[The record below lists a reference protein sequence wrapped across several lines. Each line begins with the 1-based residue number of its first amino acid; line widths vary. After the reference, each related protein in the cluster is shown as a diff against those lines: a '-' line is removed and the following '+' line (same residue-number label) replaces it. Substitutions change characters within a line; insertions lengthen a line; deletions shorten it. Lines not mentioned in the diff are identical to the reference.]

1 MVTWFK
7 QTFFHNL
14 ERDRQKN
21 NLTLLIC
28 FVVFFL
34 AEMNV
39 LNAFAFF
46 SQTNLIFLGCLVL
59 FLTTGVVMSFIPFL
73 EKAFKYIMA
82 TLLIGFAVLH
92 FLLFSIVPNVYET
105 VYFTLAIPLIYLSS
119 RLILFTGTA
128 LVIIVYLGYTVWH
141 PVFFPNR
148 PEELMSVSMGLL
160 IETIIVLW
168 GATRMGQ
175 YLVNSVN
182 QEKNEVKRKQDE
194 LERTHHLL
202 QMTIEQLQENF
213 QTLKANVMISLQS
226 SDEIR
231 TSFREIAAG
240 TQSQVTSIVESAD
253 RLHDMEQI
261 TGSILGQVQSVA
273 LHITDSLQLATV
285 SKDALNQ
292 FDQNMNNL
300 NSVVNETGQVVKEL
314 TDQTNQINEIVN
326 LITGIASQTNLLAL
340 NAAIEAARAGE
351 HGRGFAV
358 VADEVRKLAEQSQ
371 NSAESIQVILKRFK
385 EQAEMIEDKILR
397 GESVQRESNR
407 KLLQVVTNVDQLS
420 SFITTINDIM
430 GAIVEHQKVFQQKT
444 SDVVQEMNHV
454 SSVTEET
461 SAATQEVLASV
472 EEESHRIHQSVEAL
486 DNVHASIAK
495 LQMVITTKS

>member
-14 ERDRQKN
+14 ERDKQKN
-21 NLTLLIC
+21 NLMLLI
-28 FVVFFL
+28 FLVVFIL
-34 AEMNV
+34 AEINV
-39 LNAFAFF
+39 LKKTAFL
-46 SQTNLIFLGCLVL
+46 SQTNLIFLGSLIFVYA
-59 FLTTGVVMSFIPFL
+59 TGLIMSFITRL
-73 EKAFKYIMA
+73 ESAFKYVMSA
-82 TLLIGFAVLH
+82 LTIGFSVLH
-92 FLLFSIVPNVYET
+92 FLLFGIVPNIYEI
-105 VYFTLAIPLIYLSS
+105 VYFTLASPMIYLNS
-119 RLILFTGTA
+119 RLILFTGVS
-128 LVIIVYLGYTVWH
+128 LVAIVYLGYTVWH
-141 PVFFPNR
+141 PIFFPNR
-148 PEELMSVSMGLL
+148 PVELMNVSLGLL
-160 IETIIVLW
+160 VETIFILW

-182 QEKNEVKRKQDE
+182 QEKEAAKRKQEE
-194 LERTHHLL
+194 LERTHQILYG
-202 QMTIEQLQENF
+202 TIAQLQENF
-213 QTLKANVMISLQS
+213 QTLKSNVLISLQS

-231 TSFREIAAG
+231 NSFREIAAG
-240 TQSQVTSIVESAD
+240 AQSQVTSIVESAE
-253 RLHDMEQI
+253 RLNDMEQI
-261 TGSILGQVQSVA
+261 TGAIVGQVQSVA

-300 NSVVNETGQVVKEL
+300 NSVVNETGLVVKEL

-371 NSAESIQVILKRFK
+371 HSAESIQVILKRFK
-385 EQAEMIEDKILR
+385 EQAEIIEDKIVR
-397 GESVQRESNR
+397 GESVQQDNNQM
-407 KLLQVVTNVDQLS
+407 LQQVVANVDQLR
-420 SFITTINDIM
+420 SFIVTINETM
-430 GAIVEHQKVFQQKT
+430 GTIVQHQQVFQQKT

-486 DNVHASIAK
+486 DNVHTSIAK